1 MRPNLLAS
9 RRTPSL
15 IAKHSGHLDR
25 SKSHGSLRWGIFEQP
40 RLRHT
45 SLPNTNSSYI
55 PIVTSQSKRNFS
67 NTTRKEGIWDDE
79 DEVPEP
85 KPVQRIPGR
94 PAFVRPTRHRD
105 LGSLVRSRVDG
116 KNRVA
121 QRLRIENE
129 FNSLPSYQELI
140 ESFIQLKYKH
150 VDDLLDESLKATLA
164 YESEYGALSTIFQT
178 RINDVVS
185 RITKQVLHAEKTTQE
200 CVTELESLSSFIR
213 AHIVAVVSDNTE
225 KVLQAEKII
234 QKYIAEV
241 IHLSSSILGLD
252 RIQAAVTEAENTGR
266 MIDHD
271 FCCIVF
277 GRTPEWERKLE
288 ISAQKIH
295 GWKKSL
301 RTAQKALLPA
311 LVDISELSVC
321 RLGDTLDNDY
331 LGPRNTARSRIDRV
345 LHESKVIQKNYNE
358 LQLKRLNTRIFPI
371 RNLCWELQKSSN
383 LHPNDKWVFG
393 QYKEILERSE
403 RELSICAHYHRAFWL
418 RRQEALHPLRRSEL
432 WNLKDIMAEAS
443 SARSHKATDK
453 QVLLALAL
461 GAQKNSP
468 ASQYLHNNPLM
479 ISNKIYLE
487 YKRLWMPKPARSPEL
502 HIYWRQLDVI
512 APLLMIDVLTWGLQN
527 EVWYLHHSLRGDL
540 GTLWTWVPKETMEH
554 AVPKIA
560 DWCIEF
566 QKHRSDLRQMI
577 SEYRRLNW
585 LRLQSETLLHSMG
598 QRVYLAG
605 KFEVLNPMSQDV
617 RGFKKWTARMG
628 QLTSDAYIPV
638 MAIRQTQT
646 DWQFIHNK
654 INGETGRASSFI
666 PHILEL
672 GSSTNKTWR
681 KKGREESESPKA
693 KAAFIKLSQSRLSRY
708 MKGKLSGHSETAP
721 ASQGNQEPGQAMI
734 PTKGSSGRIRQ
745 ILKRK
750 AGPQH
755 AAELATNQ
763 GSQEDSRLGRN
774 LSPNPSTIKAE
785 DHTAVGTLV
794 SNPLPVDMPAG
805 QDNQQDSQ
813 FIYKSSLKPRER
825 KSGPK
830 EPESNPFLVNAPAR
844 QTNQEPSRL
853 IYKSSLKFRERKYRS
868 LEDPEPN
875 PFLVNAPASQASQE
889 GSQVLP
895 KPPPILPKS
904 KEMSL
909 NSEPQLDDLRPPIPR
924 EASNASPSTR
934 THNGLRP
941 ATMLPRK
948 PFPKPDPNGG
958 RKYSTD
964 AIFHQTHFRQGGG
977 VNNDSLSERSIET
990 DMSSVPDTVTG
1001 HESGSI
1007 EEDDSTDEPTPS
1019 STPQFWS
1026 HSSQHSPDG
1035 GKLIVHYCRTLQST
1049 EEAVQHF
1056 FGSKVIGFD
1065 MEWKA
1070 QASGW
1075 DSIQSNVSVIQI
1087 ANEERIAIFQ
1097 VALFKPARSLDD
1109 LVSPSLKRL
1118 IESPDVMK
1126 VGVSIKADC
1135 TRLRKYLGIDAKAT
1149 FELSHLYK
1157 LIKYGKD
1164 NPKLVNKRGV
1174 NLSEQINEHFGL
1186 PLEKSDDVRCG
1197 DWTRALSYRQV
1208 QYAATDPYACVRL
1221 FHAMDAKR
1229 QAMNPMPPR
1238 PAFAELNQ
1246 PIVLPLGQAVN
1257 SEEDP
1262 VV

>member
-9 RRTPSL
+9 RRAPSS
-15 IAKHSGHLDR
+15 IAKHSGHLDIF
-25 SKSHGSLRWGIFEQP
+25 KSYKTLRWGLFEQQRSPDTCP
-40 RLRHT
+40 RSVPTLRHT
-45 SLPNTNSSYI
+45 SLPNTSSSYV
-55 PIVTSQSKRNFS
+55 PIVISQPKRYFS
-67 NTTRKEGIWDDE
+67 DTARKEGIWDDD

-121 QRLRIENE
+121 QRLRIEKE
-129 FNSLPSYQELI
+129 FNSLPPYQELV
-140 ESFIQLKYKH
+140 ESFIQLKYKQ
-150 VDDLLDESLKATLA
+150 VDDLLDESLKANLA
-164 YESEYGALSTIFQT
+164 YQSEYGALSSIFQN

-200 CVTELESLSSFIR
+200 CVTELESLSSFIS
-213 AHIVAVVSDNTE
+213 AHIVTVVSDNTE
-225 KVLQAEKII
+225 KVLQ
-234 QKYIAEV
+234 
-241 IHLSSSILGLD
+241 
-252 RIQAAVTEAENTGR
+252 AENTGR

-277 GRTPEWERKLE
+277 GRTPKWEKKLE

-311 LVDISELSVC
+311 LVDISELSIC
-321 RLGDTLDNDY
+321 RLRDTLDNDY
-331 LGPRNTARSRIDRV
+331 LRPRNTARSRIDRV

-358 LQLKRLNTRIFPI
+358 LKLKRLNTRIFPI
-371 RNLCWELQKSSN
+371 RDLCWELQKSST
-383 LHPNDKWVFG
+383 LHPTDKWVFG

-432 WNLKDIMAEAS
+432 WNLKDVMAEAS

-461 GAQKNSP
+461 GAPKNSP

-527 EVWYLHHSLRGDL
+527 EVWYLHHSLKGDL
-540 GTLWTWVPKETMEH
+540 GTLWTWVTKETMEH

-566 QKHRSDLRQMI
+566 QKHRSDLRQLI

-617 RGFKKWTARMG
+617 RGFKKWTTRMG

-638 MAIRQTQT
+638 MAIRQTRT
-646 DWQFIHNK
+646 DWQSIHNK
-654 INGETGRASSFI
+654 INSETGRASSFI

-708 MKGKLSGHSETAP
+708 MKGKLPAHSEFSP

-734 PTKGSSGRIRQ
+734 PTKGSSGRTRQ

-755 AAELATNQ
+755 AAELATSQ
-763 GSQEDSRLGRN
+763 GSQEDSRLGHN
-774 LSPNPSTIKAE
+774 LDPNPSTIKAE
-785 DHTAVGTLV
+785 DHTTVGTLV
-794 SNPLPVDMPAG
+794 SNPPPVDVPAG
-805 QDNQQDSQ
+805 QDNRQDSQ
-813 FIYKSSLKPRER
+813 FIYKPSLKSRER
-825 KSGPK
+825 KSSLE
-830 EPESNPFLVNAPAR
+830 EPEPNPFLVKAPAR
-844 QTNQEPSRL
+844 KTNQVPSRL
-853 IYKSSLKFRERKYRS
+853 IYKPSFKFRERRYRS
-868 LEDPEPN
+868 LDAPEFN
-875 PFLVNAPASQASQE
+875 PFLVNAPASQTNLE
-889 GSQVLP
+889 VLP
-895 KPPPILPKS
+895 KPPPILSKS
-904 KEMSL
+904 KEVSL
-909 NSEPQLDDLRPPIPR
+909 SSETQLDGLRPPIPR
-924 EASNASPSTR
+924 EANGSPSTR

-964 AIFHQTHFRQGGG
+964 AIFHQTQFRQSGG
-977 VNNDSLSERSIET
+977 VSDDSPSERSIET
-990 DMSSVPDTVTG
+990 DMTSVPNTVTG
-1001 HESGSI
+1001 HEPESI
-1007 EEDDSTDEPTPS
+1007 EEDDSTDEQLPS

-1035 GKLIVHYCRTLQST
+1035 RKLIVHYCRTLQST

-1056 FGSKVIGFD
+1056 LGSKVIGFD

-1221 FHAMDAKR
+1221 FYTMDAKR